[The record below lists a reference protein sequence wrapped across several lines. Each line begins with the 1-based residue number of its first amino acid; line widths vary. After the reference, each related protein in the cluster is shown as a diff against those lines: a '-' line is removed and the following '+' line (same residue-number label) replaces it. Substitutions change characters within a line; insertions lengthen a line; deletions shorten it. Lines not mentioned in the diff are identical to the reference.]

1 MIPKLFIYAT
11 FHFKICIFLLST
23 GQKFGHIAIFNVFER
38 VAYDHLVCIYLIRN
52 TERTNIV
59 KLKIKKKKIK

>member
-1 MIPKLFIYAT
+1 MQHFILKFVY
-11 FHFKICIFLLST
+11 FYLYST
-23 GQKFGHIAIFNVFER
+23 GQKFGHIAILMFLKE

-59 KLKIKKKKIK
+59 KLKIKKKIK